1 MVILITILH
10 IIVCIALILIVLL
23 QAGKGG
29 DIASAFGGGS
39 SQTVFGSRT
48 GTMLTRLTTA
58 AAIIF
63 MLTSLLFSCENL
75 TVSSISKKA
84 GKEQVTS
91 SPAPAPQP
99 SQTPTPAPAAQ
110 QPGQSPASQ
119 AQPPAQT
126 PVPAAQQP
134 AQQ

>member
-1 MVILITILH
+1 MVILITVLH

-29 DIASAFGGGS
+29 DIANAFGGGS
-39 SQTVFGSRT
+39 SQTVFGSKT
-48 GTMLTRLTTA
+48 GTMLTKLTTA

-63 MLTSLLFSCENL
+63 MLTSLLFSCDNL

-84 GKEQVTS
+84 GKEQVTAPAQAPAS
-91 SPAPAPQP
+91 QAPAPAPAQV
-99 SQTPTPAPAAQ
+99 PA
-110 QPGQSPASQ
+110 ASQ
-119 AQPPAQT
+119 AQPVQPPAQ
-126 PVPAAQQP
+126 PP

>member
-1 MVILITILH
+1 MILVILITVLH

-29 DIASAFGGGS
+29 DIANAFGGGS
-39 SQTVFGSRT
+39 SQTVFGSKT
-48 GTMLTRLTTA
+48 GTMLTKLTTA

-63 MLTSLLFSCENL
+63 MLTSLLFGCDNL

-84 GKEQVTS
+84 GKEQVTAPAQAPAS
-91 SPAPAPQP
+91 QAPAPAPAQV
-99 SQTPTPAPAAQ
+99 PA
-110 QPGQSPASQ
+110 ASQ
-119 AQPPAQT
+119 AQPVQPPAQ
-126 PVPAAQQP
+126 PP